1 MRKGDQVLVQGQNG
15 GGDACVLTL
24 DADATASNIIS
35 STPKATGY
43 SGAAP
48 TDVGTNFCKPA
59 RALEIV
65 GITTGRLITFSK
77 DPGLAVG
84 DSIMLMDLGG
94 GAGLTNGG
102 VYQVSAIGTNTAT
115 LTAAA
120 SGAYVAPTSKYRD
133 AAAVTTAYTAGNATI
148 VGRKIAGVVAA
159 GVVTFPASSGTGHGG
174 LKSKDQIWLIGTE
187 HVLAANTADIAT
199 IGGFKAG
206 VIKPA
211 SVGFLTSTVTLTL
224 SSTSAA
230 TQAAYNLDNNQPL
243 ANTQMLAGYPSQYIS
258 TGTNPRAY
266 FSWGHNFVAGDKI
279 VISETRTA
287 DTVGGTK
294 LTHTGVGCSALAVS
308 VCTIADHGF
317 TNGDRIKCTAQGS
330 SGTTPVLNAFYIV
343 VVTGEDTF
351 TLLEEAHVSGILNKP
366 RAGDG
371 STATTGSTFERLGAG
386 GFTAGTRYNVKSAVG
401 SGENGL
407 LGGVDTAGADLKKA
421 ITYAPTGGVITSAG
435 HGFLDDDLI
444 KLEVGTTLTNTKW
457 AVGDLFVVDSVNAGG
472 NTFKLKTLAGQ
483 AVVGTLIASDAGLK
497 FSRVPYIELET
508 EHGAALSGS
517 GVSEAYVAVGGGV
530 LFHHAQH
537 DVAAEQLYLSTA
549 WKGVYSGAGPNVDVY
564 VDGTNKKVTAFDVST
579 GVITVDT
586 LGASTDLS
594 KGIFPGDWIRVY
606 DEATAGGDFCDCQVS
621 AQPTTATSITCAAAT
636 MTTTSST
643 DGKCTTQTG
652 VTYAMA
658 HLSTAR
664 VVDAG
669 PVVINGYPAADA
681 TNPTLTITDDGT
693 AGSLKVVTSASVWN
707 DAAGGVG
714 MASATKAV
722 GAIAMFADANFVVQ
736 CAGKITVAASGTTLY
751 ISKVAP
757 SSYYTA
763 CTASTPERLIVKYES
778 AINFLDGTD
787 TVNPNQFKG
796 VAPGDRIRVSGAA
809 ADVNGGDATVQ
820 VEEIDAANA
829 DTTTLMLKVGS
840 APNGGGMYP
849 ILASPL
855 PNYGGKQARQVWKEM
870 SKTAVLQEAAVAAPN
885 LGGAQ
890 SEYSQRITQVLQ
902 ELPNQVLG
910 SGIAAEV
917 TRAGLELYSIT
928 ATFTGR
934 NTGDQNPIVMNI
946 EGCNLDG
953 CQPRFSGMMTQR
965 GYLSDSTGETSTSL
979 VTGTNSDRSGIMQRA
994 SNYITVGD
1002 TIRLFSGSTTTSAGT
1017 SLTTTSVAGGTGI
1030 GVKGAT
1036 TLNPA
1041 GGFGILVL
1049 ASPTVNDV
1057 NKQVKTVTYEITRGT
1072 TEATECSGRGSCD
1085 AESGICEC
1093 FKGYMGQACETQT
1106 VLL

>member
-1 MRKGDQVLVQGQNG
+1 MRKGDQVLVQSQN

-43 SGAAP
+43 SGATP
-48 TDVGTNFCKPA
+48 TDVGTNFCKPT
-59 RALEIV
+59 RALEIA
-65 GITTGRLITFSK
+65 GITTGRVITFSK
-77 DPGLAVG
+77 APGLAVG
-84 DSIMLMDLGG
+84 DTIMLMDLVG

-102 VYQVSAIGTNTAT
+102 VYAVSAVSGTTAT
-115 LTAAA
+115 LTA
-120 SGAYVAPTSKYRD
+120 GATGGRVSPTSQYCD
-133 AAAVTTAYTAGNATI
+133 AAAATTAYTGGNATI
-148 VGRKIAGVVAA
+148 VGRKITSIVQA

-174 LKSKDQIWLIGTE
+174 LKTKDQFWVHSTE
-187 HVLAANTADIAT
+187 MATAANTADIST
-199 IGGFKAG
+199 IGGYKAG
-206 VIKPA
+206 VITPA
-211 SVGFLTSTVTLTL
+211 SVGILTSTTTLTL
-224 SSTSAA
+224 SSASAA
-230 TQAAYNLDNNQPL
+230 TQTVYDMDNNV
-243 ANTQMLAGYPSQYIS
+243 ASTSTTQLLAGYPSQYIS

-266 FSWGHNFVAGDKI
+266 FSWGHDFVAGDKI

-294 LTHTGVGCSALAVS
+294 LTTGTIPCTQASPS
-308 VCTIADHGF
+308 VCTLANHGF
-317 TNGDRIKCTAQGS
+317 TNGDRIKCTAAGTG
-330 SGTTPVLNAFYIV
+330 GTTPVLNAYYIV
-343 VVTGEDTF
+343 VPTAVNTF
-351 TLLEEAHVSGILNKP
+351 TLQEEAHATGVMNNP
-366 RAGDG
+366 RNGDG
-371 STATTGSTFERLGAG
+371 STDTANSVFERLGAG

-407 LGGVDTAGADLKKA
+407 LGGVDPDGVDIKKTVASYVAGTGVMTSTAHGY
-421 ITYAPTGGVITSAG
+421 IAG
-435 HGFLDDDLI
+435 DLI
-444 KLEVGTTLTNTKW
+444 KLEVGTTLTNTKME
-457 AVGDLFVVDSVNAGG
+457 VGDLYVVDYQSA

-483 AVVGTLIASDAGLK
+483 ASTGTLVTGDAGLK

-508 EHGAALSGS
+508 EHGAVLSGS
-517 GVSEAYVAVGGGV
+517 GVTEAYVAAGGGV
-530 LFHHAQH
+530 LIHHAQH

-549 WKGVYSGAGPNVDVY
+549 WKGVYSGITNVDVY
-564 VDGTNKKVTAFDVST
+564 VDGSAKKVTAFDVST

-586 LGASTDLS
+586 LGAATDLS

-636 MTTTSST
+636 MTTTSNA
-643 DGKCTTQTG
+643 DGKCTTQSS

-669 PVVINGYPAADA
+669 PVVINGYPDTDA
-681 TNPTLTITDDGT
+681 TTPTLTISDDGT
-693 AGSLKVVTSASVWN
+693 AGSLKVLASANVWT

-714 MASATKAV
+714 MASATQAV
-722 GAIAMFADANFVVQ
+722 GAIAMFTDNAFVVQ
-736 CAGKITVAASGTTLY
+736 CAGKITAAGASQILY
-751 ISKVAP
+751 ISNVAP

-763 CTASTPERLIVKYES
+763 CTAAAHTHLIIKYES

-787 TVNPNQFKG
+787 TVNLNQFKG

-809 ADVNGGDATVQ
+809 VDVNGGDATVQ
-820 VEEIDAANA
+820 VDEIDAANA

-849 ILASPL
+849 ILPSPDQ
-855 PNYGGKQARQVWKEM
+855 NFGGKQARQKWVAM

-953 CQPRFSGMMTQR
+953 CQPRFSGMMTQL
-965 GYLSDSTGETSTSL
+965 GYLSDSTGETTASL
-979 VTGTNSDRSGIMQRA
+979 ITGTNSGGSGIMQRA
-994 SNYITVGD
+994 SSYITVGD

-1017 SLTTTSVAGGTGI
+1017 SLTTTSVVDGTGI
-1030 GVKGAT
+1030 GVKGASV
-1036 TLNPA
+1036 LDPA
-1041 GGFGILVL
+1041 DGFGILVL